1 MDAPQ
6 KDYVTTKGKAKNR
19 PVTLSSG
26 TKHTT
31 NPTSSDGNTKA
42 TMGVDSL
49 HNAQGSKGKYC

>member
-6 KDYVTTKGKAKNR
+6 KDYVTTKGKSNPLPLKKGK
-19 PVTLSSG
+19 S
-26 TKHTT
+26 TT

-42 TMGVDSL
+42 SMGVDAL